1 MKIGM
6 SLAALIIFFSLTA
19 YAQTPPAP
27 SQATRAEMAPTGTLR
42 VGLILSNAVLVT
54 KDPQS
59 GELRGVTIDLGR
71 EIAARLGVPF
81 EPVGYANPAKL
92 AESFG
97 SNAWDMAFIAID
109 PARAAVV
116 DFSQPYMEVDNSYL
130 VPAGSRIQ
138 SVADADQ
145 PSLRIAVPEKSVPD
159 LYLSR
164 TLKHAELVRIP
175 GGLDAALETLKSGKA
190 DAYAENA
197 HMLLGF
203 AARLPGAR
211 VLDGHYTVVQHGIA
225 VPKGRPAAL
234 AYIKDFI
241 EQAKASG
248 VIRQAIERAGL
259 RRTQV
264 PPRTQ

>member
-1 MKIGM
+1 
-6 SLAALIIFFSLTA
+6 LV
-19 YAQTPPAP
+19 
-27 SQATRAEMAPTGTLR
+27 PTGTLR

-71 EIAARLGVPF
+71 AIAAQLGVPF

-97 SNAWDMAFIAID
+97 SDAWDIAFIAID

-116 DFSQPYMEVDNSYL
+116 DFSPPYMEVDNSYL
-130 VPAGSRIQ
+130 VPAGSRLQ

-145 PSLRIAVPEKSVPD
+145 PGVRIGVPEKSVPD

-175 GGLDAALETLKSGKA
+175 GGLNAALETLRADTA

-203 AARLPGAR
+203 ASHLPGSR
-211 VLDGHYTVVQHGIA
+211 VLEGRYTVVQHGIA
-225 VPKGRPAAL
+225 LPKGHPAAL
-234 AYIKDFI
+234 AYIREFI
-241 EQAKASG
+241 EHAKASG

-264 PPRTQ
+264 PSLPQ

>member
-1 MKIGM
+1 MHRGKF
-6 SLAALIIFFSLTA
+6 LAALIVLLLIASVHTL
-19 YAQTPPAP
+19 PAP
-27 SQATRAEMAPTGTLR
+27 AQDLRAELAPTGKLR

-54 KDPQS
+54 KDQQT

-71 EIAARLGVPF
+71 DIAARLGVPF

-97 SNAWDMAFIAID
+97 SHAWDIAFIAID
-109 PARAAVV
+109 PARATVV

-130 VPAGSRIQ
+130 VPGGSRIT

-145 PSLRIAVPEKSVPD
+145 PGVRIAVPEKSVPD

-164 TLKHAELVRIP
+164 TLKSAQLVRIP
-175 GGLDAALETLKSGKA
+175 GGLDAALETLKAGKA

-197 HMLLGF
+197 HMLTRF
-203 AARLPGAR
+203 SAQLPGSV
-211 VLDGHYTVVQHGIA
+211 VLEGRYTVVQHGIA
-225 VPKGRPAAL
+225 MPKGRPAAL
-234 AYIKDFI
+234 AYMKDFV

-259 RRTQV
+259 HRTHV
-264 PPRTQ
+264 PPRIQ